1 MPKKNKRRFAMKLI
15 PHILTIAVCQFT
27 TLAARPGGTTLQ
39 ETSVSYSFESD
50 MEGWTEK
57 ATDLES
63 GSKTIDWSVT
73 RSQERAKDGNVSIKL
88 YLDNINDQGKIW
100 IQNAFTV
107 EPNQFY
113 QAKVSYALASKDW
126 GDLNHFTIITGIL
139 QKDPQ
144 TRDDLT
150 FSFQDK
156 TGNSESADAGYKWLQ
171 KEYQITLRSGETGIL
186 YVVIGIW
193 GTWETSR
200 TYYIDDVLITL
211 TKKAEEEVPLITSAT
226 FNERKKLIIKG
237 LRLNEATHV
246 LINEQDS
253 SEFIRTITDGSLI
266 LKGKASKLGLSPGNN
281 RVKVINATGTGS
293 PPFIFSR

>member
-1 MPKKNKRRFAMKLI
+1 MKLI
-15 PHILTIAVCQFT
+15 PYILTIAVCQFT
-27 TLAARPGGTTLQ
+27 TLAARPGGTILQ
-39 ETSVSYSFESD
+39 ETSASYSFESD
-50 MEGWTEK
+50 MEGWTAK

-113 QAKVSYALASKDW
+113 QAKVSYALASADL
-126 GDLNHFTIITGIL
+126 GDVNHFTIITGIL

-156 TGNSESADAGYKWLQ
+156 TGNGESVDAGYKWLQ
-171 KEYQITLRSGETGIL
+171 KEYQITIRSGEIGIL
-186 YVVIGIW
+186 YAVIGIW

-200 TYYIDDVLITL
+200 TYYIDNVLITL

-226 FNERKKLIIKG
+226 FDERKKLIIKG

-253 SEFIRTITDGSLI
+253 SEFIRTITDASVM

-281 RVKVINATGTGS
+281 HIRVINATGTGS
-293 PPFIFSR
+293 PPFIFIR